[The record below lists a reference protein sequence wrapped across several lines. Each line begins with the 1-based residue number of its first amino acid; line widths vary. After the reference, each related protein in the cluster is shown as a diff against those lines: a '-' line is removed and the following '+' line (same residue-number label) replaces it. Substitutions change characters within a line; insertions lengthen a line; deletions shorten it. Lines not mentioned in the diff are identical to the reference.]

1 MKAIILSSYGPADR
15 LELKEVETPVPKE
28 NQVLVKVH
36 AASVNPMDWHIMRGD
51 PYFMR
56 LIGFGVF
63 KPKHQV
69 LGADFAGTVEA
80 VGSSVTQ
87 FKVGDEVFGSGR
99 GSFAECFLISQEKL
113 VHKPANLTFEQA
125 AAVPVAA
132 LTAFQ
137 AIRVAGE
144 IQPGCHVLVNGAA
157 GGVGSFAVQIAKSF
171 GAHVTGVCSGPKRE
185 TVLSIGADAVIDYT
199 NEDYTKGARKYD
211 LIIDSA
217 NFGSIRHSAKALR
230 PRGTYVLVGG
240 SMANFLLMSAFRPLL
255 SGGEGRK
262 VTGMLAN
269 INQPDLLAI
278 RDLLESGKVV
288 PVIGKRYTLSE
299 TPEAIRY
306 VESGHALGKVVISVL
321 P

>member
-15 LELKEVETPVPKE
+15 LELKDVEMPVPKE

-36 AASVNPMDWHIMRGD
+36 VASVNPVDWHIMRGD

-80 VGSSVTQ
+80 VGGSVTQ
-87 FKVGDEVFGSGR
+87 FKAGDEVFGSGR
-99 GSFAECFLISQEKL
+99 GSFAEYFVINQEKL
-113 VHKPANLTFEQA
+113 VHKPANVTFEQA

-132 LTAFQ
+132 LTALQ

-185 TVLSIGADAVIDYT
+185 TVLSIGADEVIDYT
-199 NEDYTKGARKYD
+199 KVDYTSGGNQYH

-217 NFGSIRHSAKALR
+217 NFGSIRHSAKALK
-230 PRGTYVLVGG
+230 PQGTYVLVGG
-240 SMANFLLMSAFRPLL
+240 SMANFLLLSAFRPFL
-255 SGGEGRK
+255 SGGDGRK

-269 INQPDLLAI
+269 INQQDLQTL
-278 RDLLESGKVV
+278 RGLLETGKIV
-288 PVIGKRYTLSE
+288 PVISRRYPLNKV
-299 TPEAIRY
+299 PEAIRY
-306 VESGHALGKVVISVL
+306 IESGHALGKVVITVHS
-321 P
+321 